1 MGWIKANN
9 ELSLAPKVNTLDKLP
24 KGTYYVRYDQ
34 FKGFYLEMVDDFVLP
49 NKIYGDTSII
59 NRWLKGYNNT
69 SKNTGIVLS
78 GIKGSGKT
86 LLSKKLAIDSGLP
99 VIIID
104 KPFDSSDFV
113 SFITNPEFGNVCIFI
128 DEFEKVYDRESN
140 TTPLLSILDGAFNT
154 HNLFVFTCNEMYTNE
169 YLNNRPSRIK
179 YRSHFESLDS
189 AIVNEVIDDLLIN
202 KQHSESIKKVLEQI
216 GITTFDL
223 LITLI
228 KEVDLFNESA
238 IEVVKYLNV
247 KRDSFQVTV
256 DEVWKGQ
263 FVPMGVYEN
272 MQLGKLLW
280 VYRMFSNCNDPEY
293 CDEDKQ
299 DDDSKYKGIED
310 KACIDTNKLERI
322 DQDTWK
328 YKSKEIECI
337 IRRFKYSTYIF

>member
-49 NKIYGDTSII
+49 EKIYGDTSII

-69 SKNTGIVLS
+69 NKNTGIVLS

-128 DEFEKVYDRESN
+128 DEFEKVYNRESN

-154 HNLFVFTCNEMYTNE
+154 HNLFVFTCNEMYTND

-189 AIVNEVIDDLLIN
+189 TIVDEVIDDLLIN
-202 KQHSESIKKVLEQI
+202 KQHSDSIKKVLEQI
-216 GITTFDL
+216 GIITFDL

-238 IEVVKYLNV
+238 IEVVRYLNV

-256 DEVWKGQ
+256 DEIWKGQ
-263 FVPMGVYEN
+263 FVTMNVFEP
-272 MQLGKLLW
+272 MQLGSSLK
-280 VYRMFSNCNDPEY
+280 VYRIFNNCKDPEY
-293 CDEDKQ
+293 CDEDYQ
-299 DDDSKYKGIED
+299 DDDDVIKGLPERVML
-310 KACIDTNKLERI
+310 DTNKFERI

-328 YKSKEIECI
+328 YKSDEIECI

>member
-9 ELSLAPKVNTLDKLP
+9 ELSLTPKVNTLDKLP

-49 NKIYGDTSII
+49 EKIYGDTSII

-104 KPFDSSDFV
+104 KPFNSSDFV

-128 DEFEKVYDRESN
+128 DEFEKVYDKESN

-189 AIVNEVIDDLLIN
+189 AIVDEVIDDLLIN
-202 KQHSESIKKVLEQI
+202 KQHSDSIKKVLEQI

-238 IEVVKYLNV
+238 IEVVRYLNV
-247 KRDSFQVTV
+247 KRDSFQITV
-256 DEVWKGQ
+256 DEIWKGQ
-263 FVPMGVYEN
+263 FVPMAVYGE
-272 MQLGKLLW
+272 MQLGKSLC
-280 VYRMFSNCNDPEY
+280 VCRIFSNCNDPEY
-293 CDEDKQ
+293 CDKDEQ
-299 DDDSKYKGIED
+299 GIDSKYKGIED
-310 KACIDTNKLERI
+310 SACIDTNKLDKI

>member
-49 NKIYGDTSII
+49 KKIYGDTSII

-69 SKNTGIVLS
+69 NKNTGIVLS

-128 DEFEKVYDRESN
+128 DEFEKVYNRESN

-189 AIVNEVIDDLLIN
+189 AIVDEVIDDLLIN

-238 IEVVKYLNV
+238 IEVVRYLNV

-256 DEVWKGQ
+256 DEIWKGQ
-263 FVPMGVYEN
+263 FVPMAVYDN
-272 MQLGKLLW
+272 MQLGKALY
-280 VYRMFSNCNDPEY
+280 VYRMFSSCNDLEY
-293 CDEDKQ
+293 CDKDEQ
-299 DDDSKYKGIED
+299 DSDSKYKGID
-310 KACIDTNKLERI
+310 DRVCIDTNKLDRI

>member
-1 MGWIKANN
+1 
-9 ELSLAPKVNTLDKLP
+9 
-24 KGTYYVRYDQ
+24 
-34 FKGFYLEMVDDFVLP
+34 MVDDFVLP

-59 NRWLKGYNNT
+59 NRWLKGYTNT
-69 SKNTGIVLS
+69 NKNTGIVLS

-128 DEFEKVYDRESN
+128 DEFEKVYNRESN

-189 AIVNEVIDDLLIN
+189 AIVDEVIDDLLIN

-238 IEVVKYLNV
+238 IEVVRYLNV

-256 DEVWKGQ
+256 DEIWKGQ
-263 FVPMGVYEN
+263 FVPMAVYDN
-272 MQLGKLLW
+272 MQLGKALY
-280 VYRMFSNCNDPEY
+280 VYRMFSSCNDPEY
-293 CDEDKQ
+293 CDKDEQ
-299 DDDSKYKGIED
+299 GSDSKYKGIED
-310 KACIDTNKLERI
+310 RACIDTNKLDKI

>member
-59 NRWLKGYNNT
+59 KRWLKGYNNT
-69 SKNTGIVLS
+69 NKNTGIVLS

-128 DEFEKVYDRESN
+128 DEFEKVYNRESN

-154 HNLFVFTCNEMYTNE
+154 HNLFVFTCNEMCTNE

-189 AIVNEVIDDLLIN
+189 AIVDEVIDDLLIN

-238 IEVVKYLNV
+238 VEVVRYLNV

-293 CDEDKQ
+293 CDEDEQ